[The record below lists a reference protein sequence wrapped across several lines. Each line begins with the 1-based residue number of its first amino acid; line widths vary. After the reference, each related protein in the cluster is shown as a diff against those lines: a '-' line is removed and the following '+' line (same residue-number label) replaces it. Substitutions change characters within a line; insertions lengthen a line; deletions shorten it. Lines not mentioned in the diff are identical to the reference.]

1 MDEHD
6 ALAALEQWGE
16 WARRGSGSVGWPQDT
31 ALGQRVAGRVTV
43 GQGWQS
49 GGYDEDA
56 EAFATD
62 KVIATLPREL
72 RRVLVAHYVDDD
84 GDAYEVDE
92 HELARAREAFSGL
105 LASPARP

>member
-31 ALGQRVAGRVTV
+31 ALGQRAAGRVTV

-49 GGYDEDA
+49 GGYDDDSQALEVDRL
-56 EAFATD
+56 
-62 KVIATLPREL
+62 VGSLPREL
-72 RRVLVAHYVDDD
+72 RRVLVGHYVDH
-84 GDAYEVDE
+84 APEVKPSN
-92 HELARAREAFSGL
+92 LIRARQAFFRL
-105 LASPARP
+105 LE